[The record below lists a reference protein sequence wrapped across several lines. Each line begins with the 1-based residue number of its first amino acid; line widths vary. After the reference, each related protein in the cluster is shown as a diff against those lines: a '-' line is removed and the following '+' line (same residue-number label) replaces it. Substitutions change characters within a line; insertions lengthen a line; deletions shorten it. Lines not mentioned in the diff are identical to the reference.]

1 MEVLLEESDTLEAGN
16 TNGTIAKEIPTEIDV
31 SLDNTK
37 TQLGPTKLNLSFA
50 IFEPPKATMDWYKKV
65 LRDGPG
71 PSYGQTLKSV
81 SWLNH
86 DLKEEI
92 EQQKPGMMDMNH
104 DGTYKADALA
114 EKASQVFVIG
124 RKFFNAYQMKEFITE
139 FSNAWGFSVSME
151 GSSIKCFYSMPKKK
165 QTCSKVSP
173 SKQRK
178 ARTTVKAINC
188 QFEVKFTRDDRK
200 QEKAH
205 GRIAAVI
212 TISQVHLLH
221 SCSPGYDARAVACQ
235 KGGKNTLSSDAVKSL
250 LHFTSHGYI
259 HNSSIRNFCRQ
270 FLGPDIDLSGQ
281 TLYNIRKRCIYLANK
296 YPQFMTEGISSK
308 EVKKLHMDLDANEE
322 SNFQLFPGIAAAC
335 QRIRSQIL
343 NESGSGWKVTQVLAE
358 LKLKSSGFD
367 YRIHYDSSSRPIGV
381 CWVTKYMRH
390 LWIRYGDILFLD
402 CKKKDMNTLY
412 WPYIGPT
419 VVNNENK
426 IGVVVESLCIEESD
440 NSYAFVLTSLQE
452 MEPRRK
458 LSSIKVIFVDGFLS
472 NNFTTKLGVPSTV
485 LFLDSYHLL
494 NCIWPDA
501 LGERAYNL
509 VKEHLQTMVFCHSQQ
524 DYDRA
529 FTEIITKLQ
538 HMPEKLAKIEEYYG
552 NPSVFACYRLMT
564 VRGTMC
570 KRGSAHAEQNHAS
583 IDTHIPTFGGILEPE
598 VFIEKLILRHDEWVS
613 KHEKLRRDVLF
624 TSSAMAC
631 NTADKT
637 LSSAVQNLS
646 RYSYEIFKKEYFGAQ
661 KYIGESRECNYNIEE
676 YVILQTA
683 CDGTRCAKPRCVS
696 MDFQCRHEL
705 AASMVFYDDN
715 GRNHNLFD
723 IAKFGSRHLQQH
735 IYLKITHQPIDN
747 EDNYAEGVT
756 FQAEVHDSNPAF
768 IETPVTLAKE
778 ASDQVSIDKPV
789 TATKAASTAY
799 FTYSDVIK
807 EAKNLASTIQGDKI
821 CPNEEPTLLVHC
833 LY

>member
-1 MEVLLEESDTLEAGN
+1 
-16 TNGTIAKEIPTEIDV
+16 
-31 SLDNTK
+31 
-37 TQLGPTKLNLSFA
+37 
-50 IFEPPKATMDWYKKV
+50 
-65 LRDGPG
+65 
-71 PSYGQTLKSV
+71 
-81 SWLNH
+81 
-86 DLKEEI
+86 
-92 EQQKPGMMDMNH
+92 
-104 DGTYKADALA
+104 
-114 EKASQVFVIG
+114 
-124 RKFFNAYQMKEFITE
+124 
-139 FSNAWGFSVSME
+139 
-151 GSSIKCFYSMPKKK
+151 
-165 QTCSKVSP
+165 
-173 SKQRK
+173 
-178 ARTTVKAINC
+178 
-188 QFEVKFTRDDRK
+188 
-200 QEKAH
+200 
-205 GRIAAVI
+205 
-212 TISQVHLLH
+212 
-221 SCSPGYDARAVACQ
+221 
-235 KGGKNTLSSDAVKSL
+235 
-250 LHFTSHGYI
+250 
-259 HNSSIRNFCRQ
+259 
-270 FLGPDIDLSGQ
+270 
-281 TLYNIRKRCIYLANK
+281 
-296 YPQFMTEGISSK
+296 
-308 EVKKLHMDLDANEE
+308 
-322 SNFQLFPGIAAAC
+322 
-335 QRIRSQIL
+335 
-343 NESGSGWKVTQVLAE
+343 
-358 LKLKSSGFD
+358 
-367 YRIHYDSSSRPIGV
+367 
-381 CWVTKYMRH
+381 
-390 LWIRYGDILFLD
+390 
-402 CKKKDMNTLY
+402 
-412 WPYIGPT
+412 
-419 VVNNENK
+419 
-426 IGVVVESLCIEESD
+426 
-440 NSYAFVLTSLQE
+440 

-472 NNFTTKLGVPSTV
+472 NNFTTKLGVPSTL

-538 HMPEKLAKIEEYYG
+538 HMPEKLAQIEEYYG
-552 NPSVFACYRLMT
+552 NPSIFACYKLMT

-705 AASMVFYDDN
+705 AASMVSYDDN
-715 GRNHNLFD
+715 GRTNNLFD

-735 IYLKITHQPIDN
+735 IYLKITQQPIDNEDNYAEGVTQPIDN

-756 FQAEVHDSNPAF
+756 FQAEVHESNQAF
-768 IETPVTLAKE
+768 IEKPVTLAKE
-778 ASDQVSIDKPV
+778 ASDEVAIDKPV
-789 TATKAASTAY
+789 TVTKAGSTAY
-799 FTYSDVIK
+799 YTYSDVIK

-821 CPNEEPTLLVHC
+821 KTSAMVQLLRAFTSAGREDKAFASEKFLKSCEASLDILANNNEPINNEAPLGSKSSTVTGIRYKRLKPMSEIVKGKNKQRRNKTSSGQEDCDAGEKAVLGCKRISTCTFCNNTGHRKGTCEKRIKYGRYLKKGCDTESFPVELTSMSSTLLPPSQIETEDIGGIVLESLPKRTNHIVILNKAIINPFLDKSTEDNLAISIYC
-833 LY
+833 IGHDGERLQHPYNGRLLIQATKLRKWVSQNATNVEKIILAHEKAIVLQSQLSKAN